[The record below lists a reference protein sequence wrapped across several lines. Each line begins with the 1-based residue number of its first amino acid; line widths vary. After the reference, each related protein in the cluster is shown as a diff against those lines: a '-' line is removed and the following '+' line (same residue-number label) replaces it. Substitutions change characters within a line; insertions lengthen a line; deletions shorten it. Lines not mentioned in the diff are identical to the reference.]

1 MESDDMHE
9 NSNDKPGVETQPVE
23 PAPALH
29 LDTFWPYRM
38 SVLSQSISTAIAG
51 AYAKRFELSIPEWRV
66 MVIVARFPGISANE
80 VAERS
85 MMDKVAVSRAVSR
98 LLEAGRVRR
107 EVAAEDRRRSMLN
120 LTSEGRALYDEVIP
134 FGLDYERELISVFSE
149 QEIQLLDE
157 LIERMQSRARELGPV
172 VGP

>member
-1 MESDDMHE
+1 MHD
-9 NSNDKPGVETQPVE
+9 NSNNRPGDVREPAE

-51 AYAKRFELSIPEWRV
+51 AYAKQFDLSIPEWRV
-66 MVIVARFPGISANE
+66 MVIVARFSGISANE

-98 LLEAGRVRR
+98 LLDAGRLRR

-120 LTSEGRALYDEVIP
+120 LTADGRALYDEVIP
-134 FGLDYERELISVFSE
+134 FGLDYERKLINVFSE
-149 QEIQLLDE
+149 QEVQLLDE
-157 LIERMQSRARELGPV
+157 LIERMQARARELGPV